1 MSEVVKV
8 TPEAKELLRKLA
20 EKTGKSERDLASEA
34 IIAYFR
40 GVEGEKEI
48 KSITP
53 LRPIVLKYQAKCYR
67 CKVELREGSL
77 AYYQKITYTD
87 NTFRGFILCP
97 QCASMEDVLA
107 SKYVKKYELE
117 ATIRGLKRKAD
128 QLAQEILELEK
139 FVQLKTVF
147 GEIERELRELR
158 EFLRTYNYP
167 REALDRLQ
175 QFYDKLQ
182 QLEEKLDSTLEGLR
196 DLILPKIKRREKEV
210 EAHGGRR

>member
-1 MSEVVKV
+1 MTSEVVKV

-40 GVEGEKEI
+40 GIEGEKEI
-48 KSITP
+48 KSISP
-53 LRPIVLKYQAKCYR
+53 LRPIILKYASKCYR
-67 CKVELREGSL
+67 CKTELKEGSL
-77 AYYQKITYTD
+77 AYYQKIAYTD

-167 REALDRLQ
+167 REVLDKLQ

-182 QLEEKLDSTLEGLR
+182 QLEEKLDSTLEGIR
-196 DLILPKIKRREKEV
+196 DIVIPKLKKREV
-210 EAHGGRR
+210 EIHGGRR